1 MKQILT
7 FFVIALLVSGC
18 QSIPNRGSDGVKA
31 PSPRIVRLGDSLS
44 SQKALV
50 IGNRDYAHSP
60 LRNTLNDAED
70 MASRLESMGFDIT
83 LATNLNRQ
91 AMKNVVQAFG
101 KRLSK
106 TKDDVAFFYFSGHGA
121 QVAGKNFLIPTDN
134 DDLREEKDLEPNAV
148 SAQTILAMMEQANN
162 GMNIMILDACR
173 DNPYK
178 GSEKS
183 MTRGL
188 SRIKPPRGSLVAFA
202 TAPGEIA
209 SDGDERNG
217 VFTGTL
223 LDALE
228 GAEHKRIEDVFME
241 VRNLVVDKTEGR
253 QEPWYNA
260 SMRTPFCFGGC
271 PQRDVQDK

>member
-1 MKQILT
+1 M
-7 FFVIALLVSGC
+7 LVSGC
-18 QSIPNRGSDGVKA
+18 QSTNPRSLDEQPVKA
-31 PSPRIVRLGDSLS
+31 SPKMVRLGDPHS

-83 LATNLNRQ
+83 LATNLNRR
-91 AMKNVVQAFG
+91 AMKNVVKVFG

-106 TKDDVAFFYFSGHGA
+106 TGDDVAFFYFSGHGA

-148 SAQTILAMMEQANN
+148 SAQTILAMMKQANK
-162 GMNIMILDACR
+162 GMNILILDACR

-188 SRIKPPRGSLVAFA
+188 SEITPPRGSLVAFA
-202 TAPGEIA
+202 TAPGTTA

-241 VRNLVVDKTEGR
+241 VRDLVLEKTKER

-260 SMRTPFCFGGC
+260 SIRKPFCFGGC
-271 PQRDVQDK
+271 PR

>member
-7 FFVIALLVSGC
+7 FFIIALLVSGC
-18 QSIPNRGSDGVKA
+18 LSTNPEIIDKPLVKE
-31 PSPRIVRLGDSLS
+31 PSPKMVRLGDPLS

-83 LATNLNRQ
+83 LATNLNSQ
-91 AMKNVVQAFG
+91 AMTDVVQAFG
-101 KRLSK
+101 KRLSE
-106 TKDDVAFFYFSGHGA
+106 TGDDVAFFYFSGHGT

-148 SAQTILAMMEQANN
+148 SAQTILAMMEQANK
-162 GMNIMILDACR
+162 GMNILILDACR

-183 MTRGL
+183 MNRGL

-202 TAPGEIA
+202 TAPGETA
-209 SDGDERNG
+209 LDGDGRNG
-217 VFTGTL
+217 VFTGALLETL
-223 LDALE
+223 K

-241 VRNLVVDKTEGR
+241 VRNLVRDETEER
-253 QEPWYNA
+253 QDPWYNA

-271 PQRDVQDK
+271 Q